1 MDEQR
6 AKPDAAGKEGANR
19 GGLTDAQVATYLRR
33 HPDFL
38 IRHSQLL
45 DCLDIP
51 ARDDPVST
59 AGGVVDLQRAMVARL
74 RTQKQALAAERDAL
88 LLTSQSNASVQD
100 KVHRAV
106 LLLLSAGSFEQLI
119 DQVTHEL
126 AALLD
131 LDVVTLCV
139 EQDDVRLPAREVGG
153 VRRLSAGKI
162 DSLLAPSQTLR
173 LQGDIP
179 GDSEIFGVD
188 AALVGSQALAKLSLS
203 PATPPVLLAL
213 GARQIDHFEES
224 QGTDL
229 LRFLAESLERMLRS
243 WLELPQS

>member
-162 DSLLAPSQTLR
+162 
-173 LQGDIP
+173 
-179 GDSEIFGVD
+179 
-188 AALVGSQALAKLSLS
+188 SQALAKLSLS